1 MAADPAAGALAG
13 GEEAGAPPPDE
24 LHFNPETGEVFRRL
38 SSGEYELVP
47 DVILSPEE
55 GEAALTEQ
63 EGLTVDAVPALLEML
78 NAEER
83 ADQEDALGLLCE
95 LVGGAFGDDGAVV
108 GEAMRQG
115 GAPLTLSY
123 LLADESGNVRMQAL
137 YLMSNLAS
145 DAVDPNSAAT
155 KQALLQC
162 GTEYRLIPCL
172 DDVDETVLTYA
183 AATMQNLCHDDVWS
197 ATLRRHDGVQSRLE
211 ALLDHESALVVR
223 CTPRDASNTG
233 RLTRAAHSS
242 P

>member
-162 GTEYRLIPCL
+162 GLASRRRRTARRPPSARPRSAHASSPRNVSVR
-172 DDVDETVLTYA
+172 DRSPTSDGRAARA
-183 AATMQNLCHDDVWS
+183 AAAV
-197 ATLRRHDGVQSRLE
+197 AAVAARGRR
-211 ALLDHESALVVR
+211 
-223 CTPRDASNTG
+223 
-233 RLTRAAHSS
+233 
-242 P
+242 